1 MADGR
6 DRRVILALASLAQF
20 IVLLV
25 VYSVGALAPL
35 LRDALHLSREQIG
48 ALVALFFTGAIPAS
62 IPVGWLADRLGVRR
76 LLIAVQVVSGLA
88 VAAMLWLHTYRA
100 LLAVMGLAG
109 VGNGAVMVLTNK
121 ALYDWFP
128 RERRATAMGTKFL
141 AVSIAGCVAG
151 AAMPTLALWVGW
163 RQAFAVL
170 GGLIL
175 ASALSACLLYHDPSQ
190 AGPRPQP
197 LPACASRRAL
207 GRDRSFWYLVIVGF
221 LFAGVQF
228 AFITYLAL
236 FLHDRWA
243 LSLPLAGSLLALAQ
257 GGAAAS
263 RVPYGW
269 LSDRWCKGERTPL
282 LQGIGGVALGSLLAL
297 LLMPK
302 GAPYLALAAV
312 IVLFGMSG
320 LGWGGL
326 YATLATELAGGR
338 ATGLGSGIASAFF
351 QAGSTVT
358 PVLFGSIADTT
369 GSYTGSWGMLVLWL
383 LLGIGL
389 LHWVETAPSSHEKPT
404 TLAPPAP
411 DTPVTAA
418 GPDSPL

>member
-1 MADGR
+1 MRLAPPER
-6 DRRVILALASLAQF
+6 APQVILSVATLAQF
-20 IVLLV
+20 VILLPVLSL
-25 VYSVGALAPL
+25 GASAPL

-48 ALVALFFTGAIPAS
+48 TLVALFFAGAILTS
-62 IPVGWLADRLGVRR
+62 IPMGWLADRLGVRH

-88 VAAMLWLHTYRA
+88 IVAMLWLHTYRA

-141 AVSIAGCVAG
+141 AVSLAGFVAG
-151 AAMPTLALWVGW
+151 AAVPTLALWGGW
-163 RQAFAVL
+163 QQAFAVL
-170 GGLIL
+170 SGLIL
-175 ASALSACLLYHDPSQ
+175 ASALSAGLLYHDPSH

-197 LPACASRRAL
+197 LPAFASRRTL
-207 GRDRSFWYLVIVGF
+207 GRDRRFWYLVIVGF

-228 AFITYLAL
+228 AFITYLVL
-236 FLHDRWA
+236 FLHDRWE

-282 LQGIGGVALGSLLAL
+282 LQGIGGVALGALLAL

-312 IVLFGMSG
+312 IVLFGVSG

-338 ATGLGSGIASAFF
+338 ATGLGSGIASACF

-358 PVLFGSIADTT
+358 PVLFGYLADTT

-389 LHWVETAPSSHEKPT
+389 LHWVETVPSSHEQPAP
-404 TLAPPAP
+404 LAPPAP
-411 DTPVTAA
+411 DTP
-418 GPDSPL
+418 